1 MKIFPLKNF
10 AILTIAFISFCI
22 TTAKSNMPD
31 KSTYYY
37 LRSNFYVDIFSNLS
51 PQGDSL
57 DFIFLYDIDY
67 DNLVFQL
74 NDEQKYFA
82 VAKMEITFKDENGIT
97 RKRIITNDTVFANN
111 YDETISKKLTFKNLQ
126 TFTLQNSNYNVQAKL
141 LNGKNKRTTNFETK
155 IEAFSEKNRILYPYF
170 LKNIENEQLKFIPF
184 IRNNSVAFSS
194 AYFSILVPAM
204 IDDNETFKFL
214 IKAQTGD
221 KIREVWGK
229 FDTIAGETEVLKNH
243 QFTID
248 INAHNPIISL
258 ENTEFENKKALLKI
272 NLENTSFSPGTYELI
287 IENTTTQEKH
297 NFTFEVRWDDIPLSL
312 SEVQYAVNSM
322 YYILTDAEFSDINS
336 GNNTKKYKKII
347 DYWKKFDPDPKTIY
361 NEAMATYFNRVD
373 YAFFNYRTLV
383 EKDGAKTDRGKIYI
397 LNGAPD
403 KIENDMTDKSHSEI
417 WYYYNLRQ
425 KYTFNII
432 SVGNYK
438 LKKIEDIE

>member
-1 MKIFPLKNF
+1 
-10 AILTIAFISFCI
+10 
-22 TTAKSNMPD
+22 MPD
-31 KSTYYY
+31 QSTYYY

-82 VAKMEITFKDENGIT
+82 VAKMEVTFKDENAIT
-97 RKRIITNDTVFANN
+97 RKRIITNDTVFADN

-194 AYFSILVPAM
+194 SYFSILIPAI
-204 IDDNETFKFL
+204 IDDNETFKFV
-214 IKAQTGD
+214 IKAQKGD
-221 KIREVWGK
+221 KTREVWGK
-229 FDTIAGETEVLKNH
+229 FDTIAGETEVLKNY

-297 NFTFEVRWDDIPLSL
+297 NFTFEVRWNDIPLSL

-417 WYYYNLRQ
+417 WYYYNLKQ

-438 LKKIEDIE
+438 LKKIEEIE